1 VSWRDHVKLKVNEIV
16 SQSVKKVK
24 VKKMAKHKVKMTP
37 TPTKGKGHGKPSSSS
52 REQRVKGE
60 TIDIK
65 DCPLAMV
72 EICPVKT
79 TSIPRYNHVL
89 TRSDSDGIGMEDM
102 DTLQQELERMLT
114 SIMVRKLHIKE
125 EVTSLQNIEKWGK
138 NKKTPG
144 KRLGGK
150 DEVDGKSK
158 KLKLVTGKDPES
170 RKQVHASHGQAFDP
184 LENEQIKRPDIVSP
198 PVIKNQIPPKFWKF
212 VEPYCAQIQNKD
224 IKFMEDFLKTQED
237 EDDLYEVPPLGQHYM
252 IQWAVEDEENE
263 KIKKEE
269 SEDGAAEEDENDKTE
284 ISPSGKVTQRLMQ
297 GLQKHLIEENMQAQ
311 DDRQER
317 GTRDKDV
324 KPNQSLIDS
333 LKKVSNGDGLELK
346 VKKELEDKG
355 FLDPADENEDQE
367 PEDDLIL
374 YEMVRCQ
381 KQLKK
386 TAAHNQRQIKRML
399 KAGREEKIRQEIRER
414 LGEAD
419 RDVRDAYTKILE
431 VRSRK
436 DSPSVED
443 RETAWKAIKVRN
455 ALLKALEAI

>member
-1 VSWRDHVKLKVNEIV
+1 
-16 SQSVKKVK
+16 
-24 VKKMAKHKVKMTP
+24 MAKHKVKMTP
-37 TPTKGKGHGKPSSSS
+37 TPTKGKGQGKPSSSS
-52 REQRVKGE
+52 KSSTKGE

-72 EICPVKT
+72 EICPVKEA
-79 TSIPRYNHVL
+79 SIPRYNSVL

-102 DTLQQELERMLT
+102 DSLQQELERMLT
-114 SIMVRKLHIKE
+114 SIMVRKLHVKE
-125 EVTSLQNIEKWGK
+125 ELSSLQNIDKWGK
-138 NKKTPG
+138 NKKGPG

-150 DEVDGKSK
+150 DVVDGKSK
-158 KLKLVTGKDPES
+158 KLKLMTGKAPES
-170 RKQVHASHGQAFDP
+170 SRKHVHASHGQAFDP

-224 IKFMEDFLKTQED
+224 VKFLEDFLKTQED
-237 EDDLYEVPPLGQHYM
+237 EDDLYSVPPLGQHYM
-252 IQWAVEDEENE
+252 IQWAREDLESE
-263 KIKKEE
+263 KIKKEA
-269 SEDGAAEEDENDKTE
+269 SEDGAAEEEENEKTD

-297 GLQKHLIEENMQAQ
+297 GLIEENMLAQ

-317 GTRDKDV
+317 GNREKDV
-324 KPNQSLIDS
+324 KPNQSFIDS
-333 LKKVSNGDGLELK
+333 LKVNKVSNGDGLELK
-346 VKKELEDKG
+346 VKKELEDQG

-386 TAAHNQRQIKRML
+386 TAAHNQKQIRRML

-414 LGEAD
+414 LAEAD
-419 RDVRDAYTKILE
+419 TDVRDAYTKILE

-436 DSPSVED
+436 ESPSVEE

-455 ALLKALEAI
+455 ALIKALEAI